1 MSINDRI
8 KQLRKSLNLS
18 QTDFGKKLGVSRDV
32 INNLDRSAVEPKPLM
47 LDHICS
53 VYNVNPDWLMHGTGE
68 MFLERDSGDE
78 INEFLSSIMDDDD
91 KSIRRR
97 FILALSKFDG
107 DDWATVEKFLDSFT
121 QTEKDGE

>member
-32 INNLDRSAVEPKPLM
+32 INNLDRSVVDPKPLI
-47 LDHICS
+47 LEHICS

-78 INEFLSSIMDDDD
+78 IAEFLSSLLDDDD
-91 KSIRRR
+91 TSIRKR

-107 DDWATVEKFLDSFT
+107 DDWATVEKFLDNLT
-121 QTEKDGE
+121 KTEKDGE